1 MALAQNTSY
10 ERYLTG
16 APSDVEPAIR
26 RGLLLS
32 GGGGDVDEAFR
43 WFIRKAGSG
52 DIVVIRASGA
62 DGYNKYISSLGRVDS
77 IESIVTKTPEAS
89 RNPAVLQAVRNA
101 EGLFIAGGDQWNYVR
116 LWKGTPLED
125 AIHHVYAKGGPV
137 GGSSAGLA
145 VLGQHAFSAQFD
157 TVTSQQALADPLDR
171 RITIESDFLRFAPL
185 KDIVTDSHFS
195 RRDRMGRLLVFLART
210 PGARGIG
217 IDEGTAVLVE
227 EDGKAR
233 VVGKGSAYFVRVK
246 KSPREL
252 RPGAPLDGAE
262 YLIYRA
268 PADGGTF
275 DLRSWRG
282 GGGVSYGLRV
292 ENGTVV
298 PVGNAAVY

>member
-157 TVTSQQALADPLDR
+157 TVTSQQALADPLD
-171 RITIESDFLRFAPL
+171 
-185 KDIVTDSHFS
+185 
-195 RRDRMGRLLVFLART
+195 
-210 PGARGIG
+210 
-217 IDEGTAVLVE
+217 
-227 EDGKAR
+227 
-233 VVGKGSAYFVRVK
+233 
-246 KSPREL
+246 
-252 RPGAPLDGAE
+252 GAE